1 MSSPKKLHVLAPFMD
16 SCVRAHSPAY
26 PSVSRRDWLRPFR
39 HVHRWSPVPA
49 VFVLAALLFYG
60 CTTTTPD
67 VKAPAAGE
75 EGAATVVATREFP
88 LAREQL
94 WDVVK
99 GVLRRSEGEV
109 YTRDKEGIFVVYID
123 RGRHLLT
130 PHRFKVTITL
140 LASGEN
146 KTAVKVELVPEA
158 YTVTLLTE
166 PAWRPRGA
174 DERAGPLAMRL
185 LEDIEQSL

>member
-1 MSSPKKLHVLAPFMD
+1 MSSPTKLHVLAAFMD
-16 SCVRAHSPAY
+16 SCVRTHSPAY
-26 PSVSRRDWLRPFR
+26 PSVSHHHCLRPRR
-39 HVHRWSPVPA
+39 HVHRWLLVPA
-49 VFVLAALLFYG
+49 VLVVAGLLYSG

-67 VKAPAAGE
+67 AEPSAAGE

-109 YTRDKEGIFVVYID
+109 YTRDKEGIFVVHID

-130 PHRFKVTITL
+130 PHRLRVTITL

-146 KTAVKVELVPEA
+146 KTAVKVEVVPEA
-158 YTVTLLTE
+158 YTVALLTE
-166 PAWRPRGA
+166 PAWRPREF
-174 DERAGPLAMRL
+174 DERAEPLAMRL